1 MAIPATITTLS
12 ISFELLK
19 EDEAEADWE
28 DSHSFPLS
36 LADNLDS
43 S

>member
-12 ISFELLK
+12 ISFELL
-19 EDEAEADWE
+19 EDDEGEVDWG

-36 LADNLDS
+36 LADNFDS